1 MCRPPRAAASLSE
14 CVKIFSTLL
23 DSQYTHKWEGLL
35 IYPEEN
41 GNPEKGSTPEW
52 SRRDVKH
59 LYSDGAVVRGS
70 WALPGPAKLRACAD
84 TDVGMVGTQLLL
96 GESQASSGVLEHQW
110 TLSQGD
116 K

>member
-1 MCRPPRAAASLSE
+1 MSISE
-14 CVKIFSTLL
+14 CVTIFSTLL
-23 DSQYTHKWEGLL
+23 DSQYTHIREGLL

-52 SRRDVKH
+52 SRREVKH

-70 WALPGPAKLRACAD
+70 WALPGPVKLRACAD

-96 GESQASSGVLEHQW
+96 GDHRQAQGYRETSKSLPRGLEPF
-110 TLSQGD
+110 SYRAS
-116 K
+116 